1 MKMEGIKMIEKA
13 KVYSIFL
20 PCYSSKKDGLLVKLQ
35 GELDDVDF
43 VGFDEFPDQDEGSMG
58 GRKEAYQNIR
68 SMKDKLDGILIF
80 GGYLD
85 HELNSFGLPV
95 VMVRSLLGIGDWEK
109 GILGFY
115 EGEKVLT
122 TSLSDFDN
130 LPQTST
136 YRLENLTSKIEL
148 ISALKKVKN
157 SRLLV
162 VQEPEILGNYDI
174 PGMDFHSSLPKDY
187 NKVYSERLKE
197 MGPEVKNASL
207 IELNEEIKKVDES
220 YAERTADMWIDEA
233 KEVRE
238 TNREEVL
245 KVARMYGGMKR
256 LMEKYDADGIAI
268 RSLVPWVR
276 KMINATPCLANTE
289 LNKQNRVGV
298 CEGLVNNA
306 ITEMFGI
313 YITGNPSF
321 VGDVIGIDRINDTV
335 TFAHCQCPI
344 NPHGSDKVPYVIRSH
359 ALQKQNEMLPVDYP
373 EIGPNLSAV
382 VQVELPT
389 DEVVT
394 AVKFSLYNKKIGVS
408 TGLSVSGEEFYRN
421 FEDILCRTKL
431 VMKTNTEAFER
442 NYNTS
447 TLGVHRNLIYGDY
460 RAKIKDLATLTGFE
474 IVEEDK

>member
-1 MKMEGIKMIEKA
+1 MTEKA

-20 PCYSSKKDGLLVKLQ
+20 PCYSSRKDGLLGKLQ
-35 GELDDVDF
+35 SELDDVEF
-43 VGFDEFPDQDEGSMG
+43 VGLDELSGIGGTG

-68 SMKDKLDGILIF
+68 RMKDKIDGILTF

-85 HELNSFGLPV
+85 HELTSFGLPV
-95 VMVRSLLGIGDWEK
+95 VMVRSLFGVGDWEK
-109 GILGFY
+109 GILSFY

-130 LPQTST
+130 LSQTST

-162 VQEPEILGNYDI
+162 VQEPELLGNYDI
-174 PGMDFHSSLPKDY
+174 QGMDFHSPLPEDY
-187 NKVYSERLKE
+187 NEVYSENLRK
-197 MGPEVKNASL
+197 MGLEVTHASL
-207 IELNEEIKKVDES
+207 IELNEEIEEMDES
-220 YAERTADMWIDEA
+220 EAEKTTDMWINEA
-233 KEVRE
+233 KEIRE
-238 TNREEVL
+238 TNREELL
-245 KVARMYGGMKR
+245 KAARMYWGMER
-256 LMEKYDADGIAI
+256 LMEKYNANGIAI
-268 RSLVPWVR
+268 RSLLPWVR
-276 KMINATPCLANTE
+276 GMTNTTPCLANTE

-313 YITGNPSF
+313 YVTGNPSF

-344 NPHGSDKVPYVIRSH
+344 NPHRSDKVPYVIRSH
-359 ALQKQNEMLPVDYP
+359 ALQKGNEMLPNDYP
-373 EIGPNLSAV
+373 EMGPNLSAV

-394 AVKFSLYNKKIGVS
+394 AVKFSLYDKKIGIS
-408 TGLSVSGEEFYRN
+408 TGLSVPGDELYRN
-421 FEDILCRTKL
+421 FKDILCRTKL
-431 VMKTNTEAFER
+431 VMRTDTEAFER
-442 NYNTS
+442 NYDTS
-447 TLGVHRNLIYGDY
+447 SLGVHRNLIYGDH
-460 RAKIKDLATLTGFE
+460 RAKIKDLAVLTGFE
-474 IVEEDK
+474 IMEEDK